1 MSAWTCRHTDGKVVQ
16 KIVPPRPRIPWWKGP
31 GADSEEKQEPA
42 SDIDTALVDSLKV
55 LDPKGPIR
63 EADIVCRT
71 GHVRKVP
78 ILFSNSGSGCQAFQ
92 RYPCRA
98 HCSLRGRVTPSACWR
113 QVTLAVQCCNRGRAF
128 GRSQK

>member
-63 EADIVCRT
+63 EADIVRLSR
-71 GHVRKVP
+71 HVRKVP
-78 ILFSNSGSGCQAFQ
+78 ANGGHHAMISPDAGVLGSALMPV
-92 RYPCRA
+92 RTAPYSRRPCSR
-98 HCSLRGRVTPSACWR
+98 RE
-113 QVTLAVQCCNRGRAF
+113 Q
-128 GRSQK
+128 